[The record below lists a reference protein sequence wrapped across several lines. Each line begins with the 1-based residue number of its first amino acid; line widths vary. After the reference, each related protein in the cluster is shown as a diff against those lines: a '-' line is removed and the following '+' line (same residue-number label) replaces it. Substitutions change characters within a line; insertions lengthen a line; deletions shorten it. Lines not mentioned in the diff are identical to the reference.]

1 VELFSSRLLMRPFRD
16 SDVAAFARFALDPE
30 YLRYLGDGHPQPA
43 QFVANNLGVDGAWVI
58 ERDGVVVGSV
68 FLGDELAY
76 LLDPA
81 VHGEGIASEAARV
94 VIDDAFTRRGY
105 SEVVARAD
113 PQNVASVRALAR
125 LGFVACDDGTF
136 LLRRPEA

>member
-1 VELFSSRLLMRPFRD
+1 MRPFRD
-16 SDVAAFARFALDPE
+16 TDVAAFARFALDPA
-30 YLRYLGDGHPQPA
+30 YLRYLGDAHPDPA

-68 FLGDELAY
+68 FLGNELAF

-105 SEVVARAD
+105 SEVLARAD
-113 PQNVASVRALAR
+113 ARNVASERALAR
-125 LGFVACDDGTF
+125 LGFVARDNGTF
-136 LLRRPEA
+136 LLRAPEA